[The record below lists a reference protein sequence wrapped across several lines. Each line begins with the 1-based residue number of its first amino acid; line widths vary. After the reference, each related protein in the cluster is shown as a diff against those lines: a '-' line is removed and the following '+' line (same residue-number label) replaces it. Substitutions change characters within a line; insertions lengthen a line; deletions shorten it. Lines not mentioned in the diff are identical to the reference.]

1 MRTLVLVYVSS
12 LTRGSILIKSMDNDI
27 FESMDPD
34 TADIFEP
41 LKTVMSAHPDI
52 PDEFRKAAEKFLDV
66 YNSNLLKKPNPED
79 YFS

>member
-1 MRTLVLVYVSS
+1 MRTLVLVYVGN
-12 LTRGSILIKSMDNDI
+12 LTQRSILIKNMDDDI
-27 FESMDPD
+27 FEDINPD

-41 LKTVMSAHPDI
+41 LKTVMSTRPDI

>member
-1 MRTLVLVYVSS
+1 
-12 LTRGSILIKSMDNDI
+12 MDDDI
-27 FESMDPD
+27 FEGIDPD

-41 LKTVMSAHPDI
+41 LKTVMSTRPDI
-52 PDEFRKAAEKFLDV
+52 PDESRKAAEKFLDV

>member
-1 MRTLVLVYVSS
+1 MS
-12 LTRGSILIKSMDNDI
+12 TR
-27 FESMDPD
+27 
-34 TADIFEP
+34 
-41 LKTVMSAHPDI
+41 PDI